1 MKIVISGGAGYIGS
15 HTAVEALRAGHEV
28 LIIDSLIGSTRDV
41 LEGIHEATGRG
52 FLFQEVSLLNHHLDI
67 YNVLPQEFIIQAD
80 AWIHFAAYKSVP
92 ESITKPQKYYRNNID
107 SLLTALDLCNFIG
120 IENFIFSSSAT
131 VYGDPQF
138 LPITEQHPVGKAS
151 TPYGTTKVMGEWIL
165 EDITKS
171 RKMKSVALR
180 YFNPAGADVSLELGE
195 NPVGTPNNLV
205 PIMTQCAAGIID
217 ILTITG
223 NDFPTPDG
231 SAIRDFIHVT
241 DLAQA
246 HLTTLEWLDKQEDN
260 TFEYFNIGTG
270 RGTSILEMVGIFN
283 NLISPDVLKYEFGP
297 RRNGD
302 AAEVWCDAT
311 KAKSILGWQ
320 SKLNTESILRSAWE
334 WERKVRSL
342 V

>member
-1 MKIVISGGAGYIGS
+1 MKIIISGGAGYIGS

-28 LIIDSLIGSTRDV
+28 LIVDSLVGSSRDA
-41 LEGIHEATGRG
+41 LDGIHKATGRG
-52 FLFQEVSLLNHHLDI
+52 FLFQEVSLLDHHLDV
-67 YNVLPQEFIIQAD
+67 YEALPTEFIIQAD
-80 AWIHFAAYKSVP
+80 AWIHFAAYKSAP
-92 ESITKPQKYYRNNID
+92 ESISKPQKYYRNNID

-165 EDITKS
+165 KDITKS

-217 ILTITG
+217 TLTIAG

-270 RGTSILEMVGIFN
+270 RGTSVLEMVGIFN

-334 WERKVRSL
+334 WECKVRGL